1 MSSRASTFAR
11 QAFWKRS
18 TTRTRADS
26 SRLTVVYVTCADYS
40 LRATASTMSLDTTN
54 LGRALSHLKPS
65 VSLANAIMAGKP
77 FQDLVERFFG
87 RKQFKKVSR
96 LVRLDDSSPRAR
108 KMPATVLAET
118 IRCVPLTDYT
128 IHLNWR
134 FRVQQDAHPLAI
146 ENKRLR
152 FVTAVTIIHEI
163 WHLCLRHNGILN
175 TPERLRGL
183 WGPEAGEFFEKM
195 LFGGLITMR
204 LSKDERNNTNIG
216 WNPGEMKV
224 TAVLLRNQI
233 TTEALSD
240 SEIEKICDF
249 AASQVCLPAD
259 TFPVCSFRF

>member
-1 MSSRASTFAR
+1 
-11 QAFWKRS
+11 
-18 TTRTRADS
+18 
-26 SRLTVVYVTCADYS
+26 
-40 LRATASTMSLDTTN
+40 
-54 LGRALSHLKPS
+54 
-65 VSLANAIMAGKP
+65 MAGKP

-87 RKQFKKVSR
+87 RKQFKKVTR

-204 LSKDERNNTNIG
+204 LSKDERNNTNTG

-224 TAVLLRNQI
+224 TAVLLRNV
-233 TTEALSD
+233 TTVALSD
-240 SEIEKICDF
+240 YEIEKICDL

-259 TFPVCSFRF
+259 TFPVSPVGLGRKVGQHALKRADGVHEGLRSRKYLKREKLDFDDSLEHNLDAGCALSFRKSKKQRS